1 MQVLST
7 KYSTLG
13 NGGIFTIYGRDEVG
27 VSHTINVRNCPFV
40 FYVQINCQQHELMT
54 YLMSMEYRFN
64 GSIVSVRTVRRKNFY
79 GYTGNDGSDD
89 IGYINMFEIAVTT
102 NGAIMQIKNHL
113 LTEGFQV
120 LDTNA
125 VDANEIKF
133 FNASIDPMVLFTNK
147 IKLDSWVSIDMS
159 NANRSYTNYTL
170 VEMDDVQAI
179 ENYDMCAHTILSFDI
194 ECISLTDKFPEPEN
208 DPIIMIGCCVCRRNK
223 NDDGIQSL
231 ENVVFM
237 LNSAEK
243 TTDHVAMCFDTEV
256 QLLTEWSAYVN
267 NIDPDFITGYNV
279 TGFDFNYIYK
289 RMTKLKINEAKKL
302 GRDGSFMTIRE
313 SNTGSVQTGYRQSFT
328 IECVGRTIIDM
339 YPFIT
344 KNYKFRSNKL
354 SAVSK
359 ELLSDVA
366 DVTNNEKIELP
377 YNEFKEMFNGTDAQ
391 RTVLAEYCIQDAR
404 LPIYLERK
412 ISAIMNVTMLARVCR
427 VPIQYILERGQQ
439 IRSFSLIYGQLMG
452 TVYVFP
458 EKCIQCSDEGFKG
471 ATVIEPKSQYY
482 NSPIV
487 TLDYASLY
495 PSIMIANNLCYT
507 TLLTDQSLFDSV
519 EHNITPI
526 DFRFV
531 TKNVKLGVL
540 PTILIKLLN
549 ARKEMRQIIKEGRG
563 TDVHHNLQLAFKTCA
578 NSLYGFTGATR
589 YGKLTCLEISSSVTA
604 YGREMLEKTK
614 NYINGNYPDATIVYG
629 DTDSVMINFKSPSIS
644 SAVETGRIAAA
655 EISKIF
661 PSPIKMEFEKVYCPY
676 LLVAK
681 KRYIGK
687 MYSDTGKFIK
697 IEYKGVEVARRDNC
711 KLVGTVIKTLINSLF
726 TEEDQGG
733 PISDAQQVP
742 TCSKYLSSQ
751 SNNSYGYDYL
761 SDVLQRLE
769 SRTLDINDLIIS
781 VGYTKDNYV
790 AKNPQSCIA
799 ERIKREGVLTE
810 IKVGDRINYIIAEHS
825 NKKLK
830 ISERAV
836 TLDEYNSRNLKYDIS
851 YYKNNQLLNP
861 LKRIFGAM
869 EQFRL
874 AELFPSEVEQ
884 RKIARA
890 EASAIKKAETE
901 QKKLQRE
908 TDRNEAKQKKKVV
921 AAANINAPKKKRVY
935 KSKKTIN
942 EDATAVSN
950 IIVNPDASGSSI
962 AAPKKKRVS
971 KSKKTIED
979 ATTAGNTEA
988 TTTKKKRVSKSKKTI
1003 EDTTTVGNTEATTK
1017 RKRAPKKEELIATI
1031 SMPPIPNDNDD
1042 AQMESTTPQE
1052 TIVLGTISIPIKKP
1066 MKRKHSVQTKKD
1078 SMEIDIASH
1087 PIFNENENGNEVEIP
1102 AEPIITTISDDEDD
1116 APIERKKRARIIV
1129 ESSSSSS
1136 SSSDS
1141 ESGSESGTSR
1151 ICTSDEEEVAK
1162 KRVYKKIKP
1171 VDQSLY
1177 DTDDDDE

>member
-1 MQVLST
+1 MQVLAT

-13 NGGIFTIYGRDEVG
+13 RNGIFTIYGRDEVG
-27 VSHTINVRNCPFV
+27 VSHTINVKNCPFV
-40 FYVQINCQQHELMT
+40 FYVKINCQQHELMT
-54 YLMSMEYRFN
+54 YLLSIENCLN
-64 GSIVSVRTVRRKNFY
+64 GIVVSVRSVRMKNFY

-89 IGYINMFEIAVTT
+89 IGYMNLFEITVTT
-102 NGAIMQIKNHL
+102 NAAVMSIKHNLIMNGL
-113 LTEGFQV
+113 V

-125 VDANEIKF
+125 VDMNAIEF

-147 IKLDSWVSIDMS
+147 IKLDSWVTIDMS
-159 NANRSYTNYTL
+159 NANKNYTNYTL
-170 VEMDDVQAI
+170 VDMNDVQAM
-179 ENYDMCAHTILSFDI
+179 ENYDMCDHTILSFDI

-223 NDDGIQSL
+223 NDDGIKSL

-237 LNSAEK
+237 LNSAKK
-243 TTDHVAMCFDTEV
+243 TTDHVAMCFDTEAE
-256 QLLTEWSAYVN
+256 LLTEWSAYVN
-267 NIDPDFITGYNV
+267 KIDPDFITGYNI

-289 RMTKLKINEAKKL
+289 RMSKLKIHDAKKL

-313 SNTGSVQTGYRQSFT
+313 SNTGSKQTGYHETYT
-328 IECVGRTIIDM
+328 IECTGRIIIDM

-359 ELLSDVA
+359 ELLSDVS

-377 YNEFKEMFNGTDAQ
+377 YNEFKAMFNGTDDE
-391 RTVLAEYCIQDAR
+391 RTVLAEYCMQDAR

-452 TVYVFP
+452 SVYVFP
-458 EKCIQCSDEGFKG
+458 EKCVQCSDEGFKG

-507 TLLTDQSLFDSV
+507 TLLTDQTLFNSV

-531 TKNVKLGVL
+531 TKKVKLGVL
-540 PTILIKLLN
+540 PNILIKLLN
-549 ARKEMRQIIKEGRG
+549 ARKEMREIIKDGKG

-614 NYINGNYPDATIVYG
+614 NYISDNYPDATIVYG
-629 DTDSVMINFKSPSIS
+629 DTDSVMINFKSASIS
-644 SAVETGRIAAA
+644 CAVETGRVAAA

-661 PSPIKMEFEKVYCPY
+661 PTPIKMEFEKIYCPY

-726 TEEDQGG
+726 TEEDHGG
-733 PISDAQQVP
+733 QMSEAQQEIPP
-742 TCSKYLSSQ
+742 TCSRYLSPSG
-751 SNNSYGYDYL
+751 NSFGYDYL
-761 SDVLQRLE
+761 ADVLKRLE
-769 SRTLDINDLIIS
+769 SRSLDINDLIIS
-781 VGYTKDNYV
+781 VGYTKDNYI

-799 ERIKREGVLTE
+799 ARIKREGVLTQ
-810 IKVGDRINYIIAEHS
+810 IKVGDRINYIIVEHS

-836 TLDEYNSRNLKYDIS
+836 TLDEYNSRNLSYDIS

-861 LKRIFGAM
+861 LKRIFGGM

-874 AELFPSEVEQ
+874 AELFPSEVEM

-890 EASAIKKAETE
+890 KASAIKKAETE

-908 TDRNEAKQKKKVV
+908 NERIEAKQKKML
-921 AAANINAPKKKRVY
+921 AASLKTIDVNPDAKIKKKRVY

-942 EDATAVSN
+942 V
-950 IIVNPDASGSSI
+950 VNPDD
-962 AAPKKKRVS
+962 AAAAI
-971 KSKKTIED
+971 KKTIDVINVDDD
-979 ATTAGNTEA
+979 ATVNDDAA
-988 TTTKKKRVSKSKKTI
+988 KIKKTI
-1003 EDTTTVGNTEATTK
+1003 DIVNNPDDATVNAND
-1017 RKRAPKKEELIATI
+1017 ADEELIATI
-1031 SMPPIPNDNDD
+1031 SMPPIANNNNDDGVEEMDSVSPDSIFLGTLYIPKKRKYSLDPVFIENVNNNDNEDVK
-1042 AQMESTTPQE
+1042 AAVAANFNTT
-1052 TIVLGTISIPIKKP
+1052 T
-1066 MKRKHSVQTKKD
+1066 
-1078 SMEIDIASH
+1078 
-1087 PIFNENENGNEVEIP
+1087 
-1102 AEPIITTISDDEDD
+1102 TTISDDEDD
-1116 APIERKKRARIIV
+1116 APTERKRSKKHARIIEEV
-1129 ESSSSSS
+1129 SSSSSS
-1136 SSSDS
+1136 SSSGS
-1141 ESGSESGTSR
+1141 ESGSGSGSFKSVR
-1151 ICTSDEEEVAK
+1151 NSDGEVIAT

-1177 DTDDDDE
+1177 DSDDDE